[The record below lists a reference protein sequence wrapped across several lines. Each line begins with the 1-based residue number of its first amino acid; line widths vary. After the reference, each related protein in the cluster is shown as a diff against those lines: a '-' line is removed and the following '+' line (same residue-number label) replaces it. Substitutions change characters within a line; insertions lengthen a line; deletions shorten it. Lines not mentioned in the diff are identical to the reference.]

1 MSEDPD
7 DPDAHLP
14 YQPTTEDSE
23 SLNAADINDPVEY
36 DRIFKPHH
44 TVPRS
49 PSQVRAITSR
59 RNVSNEYATD
69 PTTKLNFSLPPS
81 SPNIVNPTTR
91 EAKCVQSNILSD
103 RFTSDKPFTPPSTTS
118 ACMSRRPHQTTISQA
133 ARIISD
139 SPCPPEAIEVEDFL
153 PHSLPTMMD
162 LALNP
167 VLQNIKN
174 QTHDKSGSLHEPSEA
189 ELLLRIRKPHDP
201 FVKVMSSRVKG
212 LSTVRVMWSPDS
224 VKTAVESALMMNDTA
239 ILVDVLGILAKNSH
253 VETTCQI
260 VRVIIKNF
268 APVIRQ
274 TIEGPTPPGVDLMR
288 EERRRDD
295 DHSRNR
301 KRRSRSRSPVLPR
314 RAFSSTLEGSLPLA
328 ASLPTSSLMGSLLAA
343 QAKAAEEAAAKAKAE
358 TSKPAVGTMT
368 AIANAAAD
376 MIKAARNSGQG
387 IAGMEGALVITPNM
401 DKDIE
406 QRRLDLEMQK
416 RRERVER
423 WRRERRLKQDILAA
437 QQRLAES
444 TRGTTIN
451 KWNLEDD
458 EDEEDANKKNIQM
471 EKPTEDDDVDPLDA
485 YMQELNNQ
493 VSAGPETTKK
503 DTKITKQSEMS
514 LKTSKDTDHASSDPS
529 VKPKQQLVIK
539 RKRIIGRGELM
550 ESNIDELEYSSEEE
564 DTTIEDALAQLQKKD
579 KLQPIDHSK
588 IEYFPFRKNFYVEV
602 PELAKM
608 SKEDV
613 KAYRA
618 SLENIRVRGRECPK
632 PLRNWVQA
640 GISSRLLACLKRN
653 NFDKPTPIQCQA
665 LPVIMS
671 GRDMIGI
678 AKTGSGKTLAFL
690 VPLMRHLEHQAP
702 LNPGDG
708 PIALLLAPTRE
719 LALQIFKETKK
730 LCQAADARAVCV
742 YGGTGISEQIAELKR
757 GAEIIVCT
765 PGRMID
771 MLAANG
777 GRVTNLHRCSYVV
790 LDEADRMFDLG
801 FEPQVMRIIENCRPD
816 RQTLMFSATFPR
828 QMEILARKVLTL
840 PIEIQIGGRS
850 VVCSDVEQHAFILS
864 EEEKVY
870 KVLELLGIYQE
881 EGSVLV
887 FVEKQESADELMRV
901 LLKYGYPC
909 LSLHG
914 GIDQYDRD
922 SVIMDFKRGN
932 IRLLIATS
940 VAARGLDVTDLLLVI
955 NYDCP
960 NHYEDYVHRCGRTG
974 RAGRKGFAY
983 TFLTPDQERSA
994 GDVVRAFKQSG
1005 QKPPEELMNMWNAYK
1020 IRMEH
1025 EGKKVYGSSGFRGK
1039 GFMFDEVEAQLNSE
1053 KRRLQKA
1060 ALGLQDSDDE
1070 DGDGS
1075 VDWDSKI
1082 EDMLATKTKIKDV
1095 SKGNAAESVSET
1107 AEVSAQAG
1115 QAVVNAALA
1124 LARQKAAQLGLVKN
1138 LTSGTPTVPQPSA
1151 VVNTTTVS
1159 DSNTGIAAAVAAVT
1173 IPVPPAP
1180 TSRTLAEQAAERLNA
1195 KLGYTKQTPGAGDE
1209 DGAGANTSSGSDMV
1223 RRYEE
1228 ELVINDFPQNV
1239 RWRITGRE
1247 MLNHLS
1253 DYCDVGVSVRGVY
1266 MPPAKAKQHIPEGT
1280 DDRPLYLCI
1289 EAVNERQ
1296 VALAKKEIMR
1306 IIKEELVKLQSG
1318 NSINRGRY
1326 KVV

>member
-1 MSEDPD
+1 M
-7 DPDAHLP
+7 
-14 YQPTTEDSE
+14 
-23 SLNAADINDPVEY
+23 
-36 DRIFKPHH
+36 
-44 TVPRS
+44 
-49 PSQVRAITSR
+49 
-59 RNVSNEYATD
+59 
-69 PTTKLNFSLPPS
+69 
-81 SPNIVNPTTR
+81 
-91 EAKCVQSNILSD
+91 
-103 RFTSDKPFTPPSTTS
+103 
-118 ACMSRRPHQTTISQA
+118 
-133 ARIISD
+133 
-139 SPCPPEAIEVEDFL
+139 
-153 PHSLPTMMD
+153 
-162 LALNP
+162 
-167 VLQNIKN
+167 
-174 QTHDKSGSLHEPSEA
+174 G
-189 ELLLRIRKPHDP
+189 
-201 FVKVMSSRVKG
+201 
-212 LSTVRVMWSPDS
+212 
-224 VKTAVESALMMNDTA
+224 
-239 ILVDVLGILAKNSH
+239 
-253 VETTCQI
+253 
-260 VRVIIKNF
+260 
-268 APVIRQ
+268 
-274 TIEGPTPPGVDLMR
+274 
-288 EERRRDD
+288 RRRDD

-485 YMQELNNQ
+485 YMQELDNQ

-588 IEYFPFRKNFYVEV
+588 IEYFPFRKSFYVEV

-1070 DGDGS
+1070 DGDGN

>member
-1 MSEDPD
+1 
-7 DPDAHLP
+7 
-14 YQPTTEDSE
+14 
-23 SLNAADINDPVEY
+23 
-36 DRIFKPHH
+36 
-44 TVPRS
+44 
-49 PSQVRAITSR
+49 
-59 RNVSNEYATD
+59 
-69 PTTKLNFSLPPS
+69 
-81 SPNIVNPTTR
+81 
-91 EAKCVQSNILSD
+91 
-103 RFTSDKPFTPPSTTS
+103 
-118 ACMSRRPHQTTISQA
+118 
-133 ARIISD
+133 
-139 SPCPPEAIEVEDFL
+139 
-153 PHSLPTMMD
+153 
-162 LALNP
+162 
-167 VLQNIKN
+167 
-174 QTHDKSGSLHEPSEA
+174 
-189 ELLLRIRKPHDP
+189 
-201 FVKVMSSRVKG
+201 
-212 LSTVRVMWSPDS
+212 
-224 VKTAVESALMMNDTA
+224 
-239 ILVDVLGILAKNSH
+239 
-253 VETTCQI
+253 
-260 VRVIIKNF
+260 
-268 APVIRQ
+268 
-274 TIEGPTPPGVDLMR
+274 
-288 EERRRDD
+288 
-295 DHSRNR
+295 
-301 KRRSRSRSPVLPR
+301 
-314 RAFSSTLEGSLPLA
+314 
-328 ASLPTSSLMGSLLAA
+328 
-343 QAKAAEEAAAKAKAE
+343 
-358 TSKPAVGTMT
+358 
-368 AIANAAAD
+368 
-376 MIKAARNSGQG
+376 
-387 IAGMEGALVITPNM
+387 
-401 DKDIE
+401 
-406 QRRLDLEMQK
+406 
-416 RRERVER
+416 
-423 WRRERRLKQDILAA
+423 
-437 QQRLAES
+437 
-444 TRGTTIN
+444 
-451 KWNLEDD
+451 
-458 EDEEDANKKNIQM
+458 
-471 EKPTEDDDVDPLDA
+471 
-485 YMQELNNQ
+485 
-493 VSAGPETTKK
+493 
-503 DTKITKQSEMS
+503 
-514 LKTSKDTDHASSDPS
+514 
-529 VKPKQQLVIK
+529 
-539 RKRIIGRGELM
+539 M

-588 IEYFPFRKNFYVEV
+588 IDYFPFRKNFYVEV

-653 NFDKPTPIQCQA
+653 NFEKPTPIQCQA

-678 AKTGSGKTLAFL
+678 AKTG
-690 VPLMRHLEHQAP
+690 
-702 LNPGDG
+702 NN
-708 PIALLLAPTRE
+708 
-719 LALQIFKETKK
+719 KETKK

-777 GRVTNLHRCSYVV
+777 GRVTNLRRCSYVV

-840 PIEIQIGGRS
+840 PVEIQVGGRS
-850 VVCSDVEQHAFILS
+850 VVCSDVEQHAFVLS

-870 KVLELLGIYQE
+870 KVLELLGLYQE
-881 EGSVLV
+881 EGSILV
-887 FVEKQESADELMRV
+887 FVEKQEIR
-901 LLKYGYPC
+901 YPC

-922 SVIMDFKRGN
+922 SVITDFKRGD

-983 TFLTPDQERSA
+983 TFLTPDQERNA
-994 GDVVRAFKQSG
+994 GDIVRAFKQSG
-1005 QKPPEELMNMWNAYK
+1005 QKPPEELLNMWNAYK

-1070 DGDGS
+1070 DGDGN

-1082 EDMLATKTKIKDV
+1082 EDMLATKSKIKDV
-1095 SKGNAAESVSET
+1095 SKSSAVENTSEI

-1138 LTSGTPTVPQPSA
+1138 LTTSTPTVLPS
-1151 VVNTTTVS
+1151 TTTVS
-1159 DSNTGIAAAVAAVT
+1159 ATTVSESTAVATATITAAA
-1173 IPVPPAP
+1173 IPVPPTP

-1195 KLGYTKQTPGAGDE
+1195 KLGYTKQASGTGDE
-1209 DGAGANTSSGSDMV
+1209 ESATPNTAAGSDMV

-1266 MPPAKAKQHIPEGT
+1266 MPPAKAKNHIPEGT

>member
-1 MSEDPD
+1 
-7 DPDAHLP
+7 
-14 YQPTTEDSE
+14 
-23 SLNAADINDPVEY
+23 
-36 DRIFKPHH
+36 
-44 TVPRS
+44 
-49 PSQVRAITSR
+49 
-59 RNVSNEYATD
+59 
-69 PTTKLNFSLPPS
+69 
-81 SPNIVNPTTR
+81 
-91 EAKCVQSNILSD
+91 
-103 RFTSDKPFTPPSTTS
+103 
-118 ACMSRRPHQTTISQA
+118 
-133 ARIISD
+133 
-139 SPCPPEAIEVEDFL
+139 
-153 PHSLPTMMD
+153 
-162 LALNP
+162 
-167 VLQNIKN
+167 
-174 QTHDKSGSLHEPSEA
+174 
-189 ELLLRIRKPHDP
+189 
-201 FVKVMSSRVKG
+201 
-212 LSTVRVMWSPDS
+212 
-224 VKTAVESALMMNDTA
+224 
-239 ILVDVLGILAKNSH
+239 
-253 VETTCQI
+253 
-260 VRVIIKNF
+260 
-268 APVIRQ
+268 
-274 TIEGPTPPGVDLMR
+274 
-288 EERRRDD
+288 
-295 DHSRNR
+295 
-301 KRRSRSRSPVLPR
+301 
-314 RAFSSTLEGSLPLA
+314 
-328 ASLPTSSLMGSLLAA
+328 
-343 QAKAAEEAAAKAKAE
+343 
-358 TSKPAVGTMT
+358 
-368 AIANAAAD
+368 
-376 MIKAARNSGQG
+376 
-387 IAGMEGALVITPNM
+387 
-401 DKDIE
+401 
-406 QRRLDLEMQK
+406 
-416 RRERVER
+416 
-423 WRRERRLKQDILAA
+423 
-437 QQRLAES
+437 
-444 TRGTTIN
+444 
-451 KWNLEDD
+451 
-458 EDEEDANKKNIQM
+458 
-471 EKPTEDDDVDPLDA
+471 
-485 YMQELNNQ
+485 
-493 VSAGPETTKK
+493 
-503 DTKITKQSEMS
+503 MS

-588 IEYFPFRKNFYVEV
+588 IEYFPFRKSFYVEV

-653 NFDKPTPIQCQA
+653 NFEKPTPIQCQA

-881 EGSVLV
+881 EGSVLI

-983 TFLTPDQERSA
+983 TFLTPDQERSC

-1070 DGDGS
+1070 DGDGN

-1082 EDMLATKTKIKDV
+1082 EDMLATKTKIKDI
-1095 SKGNAAESVSET
+1095 SKSNITESISESAEI
-1107 AEVSAQAG
+1107 SAQAG

-1138 LTSGTPTVPQPSA
+1138 LTSCAPVVAQSNA
-1151 VVNTTTVS
+1151 VANATTVS
-1159 DSNTGIAAAVAAVT
+1159 ESNPAIAAAVAAVT

-1195 KLGYTKQTPGAGDE
+1195 KLGYTKQATGAGDE
-1209 DGAGANTSSGSDMV
+1209 DGAGANTSAGSDMV

>member
-1 MSEDPD
+1 
-7 DPDAHLP
+7 
-14 YQPTTEDSE
+14 
-23 SLNAADINDPVEY
+23 
-36 DRIFKPHH
+36 
-44 TVPRS
+44 
-49 PSQVRAITSR
+49 
-59 RNVSNEYATD
+59 
-69 PTTKLNFSLPPS
+69 
-81 SPNIVNPTTR
+81 
-91 EAKCVQSNILSD
+91 
-103 RFTSDKPFTPPSTTS
+103 
-118 ACMSRRPHQTTISQA
+118 
-133 ARIISD
+133 
-139 SPCPPEAIEVEDFL
+139 
-153 PHSLPTMMD
+153 
-162 LALNP
+162 
-167 VLQNIKN
+167 
-174 QTHDKSGSLHEPSEA
+174 
-189 ELLLRIRKPHDP
+189 
-201 FVKVMSSRVKG
+201 
-212 LSTVRVMWSPDS
+212 
-224 VKTAVESALMMNDTA
+224 
-239 ILVDVLGILAKNSH
+239 
-253 VETTCQI
+253 
-260 VRVIIKNF
+260 
-268 APVIRQ
+268 
-274 TIEGPTPPGVDLMR
+274 
-288 EERRRDD
+288 
-295 DHSRNR
+295 
-301 KRRSRSRSPVLPR
+301 
-314 RAFSSTLEGSLPLA
+314 
-328 ASLPTSSLMGSLLAA
+328 MGSLLAA

-358 TSKPAVGTMT
+358 TSKPATGSMT

-444 TRGTTIN
+444 TRASTIN

-458 EDEEDANKKNIQM
+458 EDEEDANKKNAQI
-471 EKPTEDDDVDPLDA
+471 EKSTEDDDTDPLDA

-493 VSAGPETTKK
+493 VSPGRETAKNDIK
-503 DTKITKQSEMS
+503 PIKGLEMS
-514 LKTSKDTDHASSDPS
+514 LKNSKDTEHTSTDHS
-529 VKPKQQLVIK
+529 VKPIQQLVIK

-579 KLQPIDHSK
+579 KLQPVDHSK
-588 IEYFPFRKNFYVEV
+588 IEYFPFRKSFYVEV

-708 PIALLLAPTRE
+708 PIALLLTPTRE
-719 LALQIFKETKK
+719 LALQIYKETKK

-757 GAEIIVCT
+757 GSEIIVCT

-777 GRVTNLHRCSYVV
+777 GRVTNLRRCSYVV

-850 VVCSDVEQHAFILS
+850 VVCSDVEQHAFILL

-870 KVLELLGIYQE
+870 KVLELLGVYQE

-983 TFLTPDQERSA
+983 TFLTPDQERNA

-1005 QKPPEELMNMWNAYK
+1005 QKPPQDLMNMWNAYK

-1070 DGDGS
+1070 DGDGN

-1095 SKGNAAESVSET
+1095 SKSTTESPSESV
-1107 AEVSAQAG
+1107 EVSAQAG

-1138 LTSGTPTVPQPSA
+1138 LSSGTPTVMQPNAFLS
-1151 VVNTTTVS
+1151 VTTVS
-1159 DSNTGIAAAVAAVT
+1159 DTNTANIAAAAAAT
-1173 IPVPPAP
+1173 IPLPPAP

-1195 KLGYTKQTPGAGDE
+1195 KLGYTKQTPNAGDE
-1209 DGAGANTSSGSDMV
+1209 EGASTNTGAGSDMV

>member
-1 MSEDPD
+1 M
-7 DPDAHLP
+7 
-14 YQPTTEDSE
+14 
-23 SLNAADINDPVEY
+23 
-36 DRIFKPHH
+36 
-44 TVPRS
+44 
-49 PSQVRAITSR
+49 
-59 RNVSNEYATD
+59 
-69 PTTKLNFSLPPS
+69 
-81 SPNIVNPTTR
+81 
-91 EAKCVQSNILSD
+91 
-103 RFTSDKPFTPPSTTS
+103 
-118 ACMSRRPHQTTISQA
+118 
-133 ARIISD
+133 
-139 SPCPPEAIEVEDFL
+139 
-153 PHSLPTMMD
+153 
-162 LALNP
+162 
-167 VLQNIKN
+167 
-174 QTHDKSGSLHEPSEA
+174 G
-189 ELLLRIRKPHDP
+189 
-201 FVKVMSSRVKG
+201 
-212 LSTVRVMWSPDS
+212 
-224 VKTAVESALMMNDTA
+224 
-239 ILVDVLGILAKNSH
+239 
-253 VETTCQI
+253 
-260 VRVIIKNF
+260 
-268 APVIRQ
+268 
-274 TIEGPTPPGVDLMR
+274 
-288 EERRRDD
+288 RRRDD

-301 KRRSRSRSPVLPR
+301 KRRSRSRSRSRSPVLPR

-458 EDEEDANKKNIQM
+458 EDEEDANKKNVQM
-471 EKPTEDDDVDPLDA
+471 EKSTEDDDVDPLDA

-503 DTKITKQSEMS
+503 DTKITKQSEIS

-588 IEYFPFRKNFYVEV
+588 IEYFPFRKSFYVEV

-777 GRVTNLHRCSYVV
+777 GRVTNLLRCSYVV

-1070 DGDGS
+1070 DGDGN

-1095 SKGNAAESVSET
+1095 SKSNASENVSET
-1107 AEVSAQAG
+1107 VEVSAQAG

-1124 LARQKAAQLGLVKN
+1124 LARQKAAQLGLVKH
-1138 LTSGTPTVPQPSA
+1138 LTSGTPTVPQPNA
-1151 VVNTTTVS
+1151 VLNTTTVS
-1159 DSNTGIAAAVAAVT
+1159 DPNATIAAAVAAVT

-1209 DGAGANTSSGSDMV
+1209 EGAGANTNSGSDMV

>member
-1 MSEDPD
+1 M
-7 DPDAHLP
+7 
-14 YQPTTEDSE
+14 
-23 SLNAADINDPVEY
+23 NW
-36 DRIFKPHH
+36 
-44 TVPRS
+44 
-49 PSQVRAITSR
+49 
-59 RNVSNEYATD
+59 
-69 PTTKLNFSLPPS
+69 
-81 SPNIVNPTTR
+81 NIR
-91 EAKCVQSNILSD
+91 
-103 RFTSDKPFTPPSTTS
+103 
-118 ACMSRRPHQTTISQA
+118 
-133 ARIISD
+133 
-139 SPCPPEAIEVEDFL
+139 
-153 PHSLPTMMD
+153 
-162 LALNP
+162 
-167 VLQNIKN
+167 
-174 QTHDKSGSLHEPSEA
+174 
-189 ELLLRIRKPHDP
+189 
-201 FVKVMSSRVKG
+201 
-212 LSTVRVMWSPDS
+212 
-224 VKTAVESALMMNDTA
+224 
-239 ILVDVLGILAKNSH
+239 
-253 VETTCQI
+253 
-260 VRVIIKNF
+260 
-268 APVIRQ
+268 
-274 TIEGPTPPGVDLMR
+274 
-288 EERRRDD
+288 
-295 DHSRNR
+295 R
-301 KRRSRSRSPVLPR
+301 KRK
-314 RAFSSTLEGSLPLA
+314 TLQFKTHWLNCRKK
-328 ASLPTSSLMGSLLAA
+328 TNYNLL
-343 QAKAAEEAAAKAKAE
+343 
-358 TSKPAVGTMT
+358 
-368 AIANAAAD
+368 I
-376 MIKAARNSGQG
+376 I
-387 IAGMEGALVITPNM
+387 
-401 DKDIE
+401 
-406 QRRLDLEMQK
+406 QK
-416 RRERVER
+416 
-423 WRRERRLKQDILAA
+423 LI
-437 QQRLAES
+437 
-444 TRGTTIN
+444 
-451 KWNLEDD
+451 
-458 EDEEDANKKNIQM
+458 
-471 EKPTEDDDVDPLDA
+471 
-485 YMQELNNQ
+485 
-493 VSAGPETTKK
+493 
-503 DTKITKQSEMS
+503 
-514 LKTSKDTDHASSDPS
+514 
-529 VKPKQQLVIK
+529 
-539 RKRIIGRGELM
+539 
-550 ESNIDELEYSSEEE
+550 
-564 DTTIEDALAQLQKKD
+564 
-579 KLQPIDHSK
+579 
-588 IEYFPFRKNFYVEV
+588 

-613 KAYRA
+613 KEYRA

-653 NFDKPTPIQCQA
+653 NFEKPTPIQCQA

-719 LALQIFKETKK
+719 LALQIYKEAKK
-730 LCQAADARAVCV
+730 LCQTADARAVCV

-777 GRVTNLHRCSYVV
+777 GRVTNLRRCSYVV

-840 PIEIQIGGRS
+840 PIEIQVGGRS

-870 KVLELLGIYQE
+870 KVLELLGLYQE
-881 EGSVLV
+881 EGSVLI

-922 SVIMDFKRGN
+922 SVITDFKRGD

-940 VAARGLDVTDLLLVI
+940 VAARGLDVTDLVLVI

-983 TFLTPDQERSA
+983 TFLTPDQERNC

-1020 IRMEH
+1020 IRMES

-1070 DGDGS
+1070 DGDGN

-1095 SKGNAAESVSET
+1095 SKSSTTENISDST
-1107 AEVSAQAG
+1107 EVSAQAG

-1138 LTSGTPTVPQPSA
+1138 LTVGAPTTLQATTATTPSA
-1151 VVNTTTVS
+1151 SDPTVVNTAA
-1159 DSNTGIAAAVAAVT
+1159 IAAAAS
-1173 IPVPPAP
+1173 IPIPPALA
-1180 TSRTLAEQAAERLNA
+1180 SRTLAEQAAERLNA
-1195 KLGYTKQTPGAGDE
+1195 KLGYNKQGQASGDE
-1209 DGAGANTSSGSDMV
+1209 ENTASSAAAGSDII

-1239 RWRITGRE
+1239 RWRITGRD

-1253 DYCDVGVSVRGVY
+1253 DYCDVGVSVRGIY
-1266 MPPAKAKQHIPEGT
+1266 MSPAKAKQHIPEGS

-1306 IIKEELVKLQSG
+1306 IIKEELVKLQSV

>member
-1 MSEDPD
+1 M
-7 DPDAHLP
+7 
-14 YQPTTEDSE
+14 
-23 SLNAADINDPVEY
+23 
-36 DRIFKPHH
+36 
-44 TVPRS
+44 
-49 PSQVRAITSR
+49 
-59 RNVSNEYATD
+59 
-69 PTTKLNFSLPPS
+69 
-81 SPNIVNPTTR
+81 
-91 EAKCVQSNILSD
+91 
-103 RFTSDKPFTPPSTTS
+103 
-118 ACMSRRPHQTTISQA
+118 
-133 ARIISD
+133 
-139 SPCPPEAIEVEDFL
+139 
-153 PHSLPTMMD
+153 
-162 LALNP
+162 
-167 VLQNIKN
+167 
-174 QTHDKSGSLHEPSEA
+174 
-189 ELLLRIRKPHDP
+189 
-201 FVKVMSSRVKG
+201 
-212 LSTVRVMWSPDS
+212 
-224 VKTAVESALMMNDTA
+224 
-239 ILVDVLGILAKNSH
+239 
-253 VETTCQI
+253 
-260 VRVIIKNF
+260 
-268 APVIRQ
+268 
-274 TIEGPTPPGVDLMR
+274 
-288 EERRRDD
+288 RRRREDD
-295 DHSRNR
+295 YSRSK
-301 KRRSRSRSPVLPR
+301 KRRSRSRSRSGSPVLPR

-358 TSKPAVGTMT
+358 TSKPAVGSMT
-368 AIANAAAD
+368 AIASAAAD

-401 DKDIE
+401 DKDVE

-444 TRGTTIN
+444 TRATTIN

-458 EDEEDANKKNIQM
+458 EDEEDTNKKNAQI
-471 EKPTEDDDVDPLDA
+471 EKSTEDDGTDPLDA

-493 VSAGPETTKK
+493 VSSGCKTTKK
-503 DTKITKQSEMS
+503 DIKLIKGLEMS
-514 LKTSKDTDHASSDPS
+514 LKNSKDSEHTSIYHS
-529 VKPKQQLVIK
+529 VKPIQQLVIK

-579 KLQPIDHSK
+579 KLQPVDHSK
-588 IEYFPFRKNFYVEV
+588 IEYFPFRKSFYVEV

-708 PIALLLAPTRE
+708 PIALLLTPTRE
-719 LALQIFKETKK
+719 LALQIYKETKK

-777 GRVTNLHRCSYVV
+777 GRVTNLRRCSYVV

-850 VVCSDVEQHAFILS
+850 VVCSDVEQHALVLS

-870 KVLELLGIYQE
+870 KVLELLGVYQE

-940 VAARGLDVTDLLLVI
+940 VAARGLDVSDLLLVI

-983 TFLTPDQERSA
+983 TFLTPDQERNA

-1025 EGKKVYGSSGFRGK
+1025 EGKKVYGYSGFRGK

-1070 DGDGS
+1070 DGDGN

-1095 SKGNAAESVSET
+1095 SKGTAENPSESV
-1107 AEVSAQAG
+1107 EVSAQAG

-1138 LTSGTPTVPQPSA
+1138 LSSGNPAVTQPNAFLS
-1151 VVNTTTVS
+1151 VTTVS
-1159 DSNTGIAAAVAAVT
+1159 DTNTASIAAAAAAT
-1173 IPVPPAP
+1173 IPLPPAP

-1195 KLGYTKQTPGAGDE
+1195 KLGYTKQTPNAGDE
-1209 DGAGANTSSGSDMV
+1209 EGTSNTGAGSDMV

>member
-1 MSEDPD
+1 M
-7 DPDAHLP
+7 
-14 YQPTTEDSE
+14 
-23 SLNAADINDPVEY
+23 
-36 DRIFKPHH
+36 
-44 TVPRS
+44 
-49 PSQVRAITSR
+49 
-59 RNVSNEYATD
+59 
-69 PTTKLNFSLPPS
+69 
-81 SPNIVNPTTR
+81 
-91 EAKCVQSNILSD
+91 
-103 RFTSDKPFTPPSTTS
+103 
-118 ACMSRRPHQTTISQA
+118 
-133 ARIISD
+133 
-139 SPCPPEAIEVEDFL
+139 
-153 PHSLPTMMD
+153 
-162 LALNP
+162 
-167 VLQNIKN
+167 
-174 QTHDKSGSLHEPSEA
+174 G
-189 ELLLRIRKPHDP
+189 
-201 FVKVMSSRVKG
+201 
-212 LSTVRVMWSPDS
+212 
-224 VKTAVESALMMNDTA
+224 
-239 ILVDVLGILAKNSH
+239 
-253 VETTCQI
+253 
-260 VRVIIKNF
+260 
-268 APVIRQ
+268 
-274 TIEGPTPPGVDLMR
+274 
-288 EERRRDD
+288 RRRDD

>member
-1 MSEDPD
+1 
-7 DPDAHLP
+7 
-14 YQPTTEDSE
+14 
-23 SLNAADINDPVEY
+23 
-36 DRIFKPHH
+36 
-44 TVPRS
+44 
-49 PSQVRAITSR
+49 
-59 RNVSNEYATD
+59 
-69 PTTKLNFSLPPS
+69 
-81 SPNIVNPTTR
+81 
-91 EAKCVQSNILSD
+91 
-103 RFTSDKPFTPPSTTS
+103 
-118 ACMSRRPHQTTISQA
+118 
-133 ARIISD
+133 
-139 SPCPPEAIEVEDFL
+139 
-153 PHSLPTMMD
+153 
-162 LALNP
+162 
-167 VLQNIKN
+167 
-174 QTHDKSGSLHEPSEA
+174 
-189 ELLLRIRKPHDP
+189 
-201 FVKVMSSRVKG
+201 
-212 LSTVRVMWSPDS
+212 
-224 VKTAVESALMMNDTA
+224 
-239 ILVDVLGILAKNSH
+239 
-253 VETTCQI
+253 
-260 VRVIIKNF
+260 
-268 APVIRQ
+268 
-274 TIEGPTPPGVDLMR
+274 
-288 EERRRDD
+288 
-295 DHSRNR
+295 
-301 KRRSRSRSPVLPR
+301 
-314 RAFSSTLEGSLPLA
+314 
-328 ASLPTSSLMGSLLAA
+328 MGSLLAA

-358 TSKPAVGTMT
+358 TSKPATGSMT

-416 RRERVER
+416 R
-423 WRRERRLKQDILAA
+423 
-437 QQRLAES
+437 LAES
-444 TRGTTIN
+444 TRASTIN

-458 EDEEDANKKNIQM
+458 EDEEDANKKNAQI
-471 EKPTEDDDVDPLDA
+471 EKSTEDDDTDPLDA

-493 VSAGPETTKK
+493 VSPGRETAKNDIK
-503 DTKITKQSEMS
+503 PIKGLEMS
-514 LKTSKDTDHASSDPS
+514 LKNSKDTEHTSTDHS
-529 VKPKQQLVIK
+529 VKPIQQLVIK

-579 KLQPIDHSK
+579 KLQPVDHSK
-588 IEYFPFRKNFYVEV
+588 IEYFPFRKSFYVEV

-708 PIALLLAPTRE
+708 PIALLLTPTRE
-719 LALQIFKETKK
+719 LALQIYKETKK

-757 GAEIIVCT
+757 GSEIIVCT

-777 GRVTNLHRCSYVV
+777 GRVTNLRRCSYVV

-850 VVCSDVEQHAFILS
+850 VVCSDVEQHAFILL

-870 KVLELLGIYQE
+870 KVLELLGVYQE

-960 NHYEDYVHRCGRTG
+960 NHYEDY
-974 RAGRKGFAY
+974 
-983 TFLTPDQERSA
+983 
-994 GDVVRAFKQSG
+994 
-1005 QKPPEELMNMWNAYK
+1005 
-1020 IRMEH
+1020 

-1070 DGDGS
+1070 DGDGN

-1095 SKGNAAESVSET
+1095 SKSTTESPSET
-1107 AEVSAQAG
+1107 G

-1138 LTSGTPTVPQPSA
+1138 LSSGTPTVMQPNAFLS
-1151 VVNTTTVS
+1151 VTTVS
-1159 DSNTGIAAAVAAVT
+1159 DTNTANIAAAAAAT
-1173 IPVPPAP
+1173 IPLPPAP

-1195 KLGYTKQTPGAGDE
+1195 KLGYTKQTPNAGDE
-1209 DGAGANTSSGSDMV
+1209 EGASTNTGAGSDMV

>member
-1 MSEDPD
+1 M
-7 DPDAHLP
+7 
-14 YQPTTEDSE
+14 
-23 SLNAADINDPVEY
+23 
-36 DRIFKPHH
+36 
-44 TVPRS
+44 
-49 PSQVRAITSR
+49 
-59 RNVSNEYATD
+59 
-69 PTTKLNFSLPPS
+69 
-81 SPNIVNPTTR
+81 
-91 EAKCVQSNILSD
+91 
-103 RFTSDKPFTPPSTTS
+103 
-118 ACMSRRPHQTTISQA
+118 
-133 ARIISD
+133 
-139 SPCPPEAIEVEDFL
+139 
-153 PHSLPTMMD
+153 
-162 LALNP
+162 
-167 VLQNIKN
+167 
-174 QTHDKSGSLHEPSEA
+174 G
-189 ELLLRIRKPHDP
+189 
-201 FVKVMSSRVKG
+201 
-212 LSTVRVMWSPDS
+212 
-224 VKTAVESALMMNDTA
+224 
-239 ILVDVLGILAKNSH
+239 
-253 VETTCQI
+253 
-260 VRVIIKNF
+260 
-268 APVIRQ
+268 
-274 TIEGPTPPGVDLMR
+274 
-288 EERRRDD
+288 RRRDD

-301 KRRSRSRSPVLPR
+301 KRRSRSRSRSRSPVLPR

-358 TSKPAVGTMT
+358 TSRPAVGTMT

-458 EDEEDANKKNIQM
+458 EDEEDVNKKNVQM
-471 EKPTEDDDVDPLDA
+471 EKSTEDDDVDPLDA
-485 YMQELNNQ
+485 YMQGNNGCLNLPIPVELNNQ

-503 DTKITKQSEMS
+503 DTKITKQPEMS

-588 IEYFPFRKNFYVEV
+588 IEYFPFRKSFYVEV

-777 GRVTNLHRCSYVV
+777 GRVTNLLRCSYVV

-1070 DGDGS
+1070 DGDGN

-1095 SKGNAAESVSET
+1095 SKSNVSESVSESV
-1107 AEVSAQAG
+1107 EVSAQAG

-1138 LTSGTPTVPQPSA
+1138 LTSGTPIVPQPSA
-1151 VVNTTTVS
+1151 VLNTTTVS
-1159 DSNTGIAAAVAAVT
+1159 DSNATIAAAVAAVT

-1209 DGAGANTSSGSDMV
+1209 EGAGVNTNSGSDMV

-1326 KVV
+1326 KLVKLVTLTRIAR

>member
-1 MSEDPD
+1 M
-7 DPDAHLP
+7 
-14 YQPTTEDSE
+14 
-23 SLNAADINDPVEY
+23 
-36 DRIFKPHH
+36 
-44 TVPRS
+44 
-49 PSQVRAITSR
+49 
-59 RNVSNEYATD
+59 
-69 PTTKLNFSLPPS
+69 
-81 SPNIVNPTTR
+81 
-91 EAKCVQSNILSD
+91 
-103 RFTSDKPFTPPSTTS
+103 
-118 ACMSRRPHQTTISQA
+118 
-133 ARIISD
+133 
-139 SPCPPEAIEVEDFL
+139 
-153 PHSLPTMMD
+153 
-162 LALNP
+162 
-167 VLQNIKN
+167 
-174 QTHDKSGSLHEPSEA
+174 G
-189 ELLLRIRKPHDP
+189 
-201 FVKVMSSRVKG
+201 
-212 LSTVRVMWSPDS
+212 
-224 VKTAVESALMMNDTA
+224 
-239 ILVDVLGILAKNSH
+239 
-253 VETTCQI
+253 
-260 VRVIIKNF
+260 
-268 APVIRQ
+268 
-274 TIEGPTPPGVDLMR
+274 
-288 EERRRDD
+288 RRRDD

-301 KRRSRSRSPVLPR
+301 KRRSRSRSRSRSPVLPR

-458 EDEEDANKKNIQM
+458 DDEEDANKKNVQT
-471 EKPTEDDDVDPLDA
+471 EKSTEDDDVDPLDA

-503 DTKITKQSEMS
+503 DTKITKQSEIS

-588 IEYFPFRKNFYVEV
+588 IEYFPFRKSFYVEV

-777 GRVTNLHRCSYVV
+777 GRVTNLLRCSYVV

-1005 QKPPEELMNMWNAYK
+1005 QKPPLELMNMWNAYK

-1070 DGDGS
+1070 DGDGN

-1095 SKGNAAESVSET
+1095 SKNNASESVSET
-1107 AEVSAQAG
+1107 VEVSAQAG

-1138 LTSGTPTVPQPSA
+1138 LTSGTPNVPQPSA
-1151 VVNTTTVS
+1151 VLNTTTVS
-1159 DSNTGIAAAVAAVT
+1159 DPNAAVAAAVAAVT

-1209 DGAGANTSSGSDMV
+1209 EGAGANTNSGSDMV